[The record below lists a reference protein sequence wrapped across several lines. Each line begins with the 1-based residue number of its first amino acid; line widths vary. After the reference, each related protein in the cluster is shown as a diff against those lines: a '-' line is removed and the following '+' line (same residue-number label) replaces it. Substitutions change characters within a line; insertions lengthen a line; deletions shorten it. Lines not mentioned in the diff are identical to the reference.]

1 MPTTKKLVSTTE
13 LAEEL
18 ETDPRTLRRFL
29 RSEASPVETVG
40 KGKRYVLDTPTV
52 KLIRKQFAAWLDT
65 KGNNTTALKDA
76 VPAAR
81 SGSKS

>member
-1 MPTTKKLVSTTE
+1 MPATKKLVSTTE

-40 KGKRYVLDTPTV
+40 KGHRYVLDTPTV
-52 KLIRKQFAAWLDT
+52 RLIRKSFTAWAES
-65 KGNNTTALKDA
+65 KGNATTALKDI
-76 VPAAR
+76 PAAR

>member
-1 MPTTKKLVSTTE
+1 MAATKKLTTTTE

-29 RSEASPVETVG
+29 RSESSPVETVG

-52 KLIRKQFAAWLDT
+52 RLIRKAFVAWSES
-65 KGNNTTALKDA
+65 KGNAPTALKDA
-76 VPAAR
+76 VPTQR
-81 SGSKS
+81 SKS